1 MAELK
6 IQTNYTE
13 DDIRS
18 LDWKEHIRLRP
29 GMYIGKLDDEPT
41 VGRVYFEADCETMT
55 ARDVIPH
62 GFVDDLIEI
71 VDERLYDDI
80 GECAYDVLGGVTP
93 EANLELDAFL
103 LAWVEK
109 NSDISRY
116 WKIVGKS
123 RECQITEG
131 DLE

>member
-1 MAELK
+1 M
-6 IQTNYTE
+6 TE
-13 DDIRS
+13 PRKCFS
-18 LDWKEHIRLRP
+18 LDDEEFKYDSFGEMLES
-29 GMYIGKLDDEPT
+29 MDDEPT

>member
-1 MAELK
+1 MTELRK
-6 IQTNYTE
+6 CF
-13 DDIRS
+13 S
-18 LDWKEHIRLRP
+18 LDNEEFKYDSFGEMLES
-29 GMYIGKLDDEPT
+29 MDEEPT
-41 VGRVYFEADCETMT
+41 VGRVYFEADCETLT
-55 ARDVIPH
+55 ALDAARH
-62 GFVDDLIEI
+62 VDAGYLIEQM
-71 VDERLYDDI
+71 ESSLYDEI
-80 GECAYDVLGGVTP
+80 GDCAMEVFSGVTP
-93 EANLELDAFL
+93 EARLELDAFL